1 MAKKIQPFVEKY
13 KEELKKIEDKFIEV
27 ACKEVK
33 RSCDEC
39 WILWLGEKETEIQKF
54 YFTNQ
59 KKFSQLVKKFSK
71 IRNDKL
77 EEIESSIKMGDTNW
91 YEHTAER
98 EKPLGIYDGEAG
110 NQIWSFYMNKISMLE
125 TNNLILSNIE
135 NEDKMNAYWCYLSIE
150 FTINA
155 WWYYVSKEYRKNRE
169 KYETKECEICDLL
182 VNINKIND
190 SKKILKNIQRDF
202 GRVAKRL
209 LGKEAEE
216 NEILE
221 CKKKYE
227 KWLEEIF
234 LKKICKLQWIW
245 GIFVNP
251 KTVLDEWIQDQFNEE
266 FKKMLDEDQ
275 ATKIEKLFEIPFD
288 NLRFYF
294 PINST
299 KDVINYNETVYMID
313 IIGEKNR
320 NIFQSLDN
328 KENILILLQWL
339 SGGHNFCQNYG
350 DNNKRIEKKID
361 DIWIEQIGN
370 GMSIFFLH
378 GKAYILKNILY
389 EIKEGEKVKKKDR
402 RLVRYKK
409 SVDCNDSVYIVAE
422 REEKYKKNQYERYVI
437 NLERKIKNDD
447 EKDEIQEESKEFS
460 NRLDEIA
467 QFKFQINKKLE
478 SEINPQSKPC
488 SFKIHFNR
496 MKMIQEGLSS
506 MGMEILEE
514 YTGFYLSI
522 IIYNGTYQ
530 WMKSKNK
537 TSDFKENY
545 EEVREEVGRLTQILS
560 KMHCSEYRIMIAKK
574 IVELAA
580 GDITEGYLYRLRVI
594 NKHLEKKV
602 KEFNE
607 LYETVYQEF
616 LLYLCS
622 DERWK
627 DIEWAVNCW
636 EQNFQDVIQVEYN
649 TLKRCFDKDLKEEIE
664 TDFMAKMRNL
674 FEKEDSRT
682 DEYEWFNYI
691 YSHAKGKPFKATVS
705 ICEKKEMV

>member
-13 KEELKKIEDKFIEV
+13 AKELKKIEDKFIEA
-27 ACKEVK
+27 ACEEVK
-33 RSCDEC
+33 KSCDKC
-39 WILWLGEKETEIQKF
+39 CILWLADKEYEMQKF
-54 YFTNQ
+54 YFANKEKIFQ
-59 KKFSQLVKKFSK
+59 LVEKFSD
-71 IRNDKL
+71 IRELILK
-77 EEIESSIKMGDTNW
+77 EIEKYIKMGDTNC
-91 YEHTAER
+91 YEQTV
-98 EKPLGIYDGEAG
+98 EKEKALGIYSGETES
-110 NQIWSFYMNKISMLE
+110 QLWVFHINKISFTEAHSLWA
-125 TNNLILSNIE
+125 SNIDK
-135 NEDKMNAYWCYLSIE
+135 EDKMNGNWRLIYIK
-150 FTINA
+150 FTINS
-155 WWYYVSKEYRKNRE
+155 WWHYVSKEYRKNRE
-169 KYETKECEICDLL
+169 EYETKECEICDLL
-182 VNINKIND
+182 VDIYKING
-190 SKKILKNIQRDF
+190 SKKILINIKRDF
-202 GRVAKRL
+202 ERVARRL

-216 NEILE
+216 DDILE
-221 CKKKYE
+221 RKKKYE

-234 LKKICKLQWIW
+234 LRHLYKEQWIW
-245 GIFVNP
+245 EIFVNP
-251 KTVLDEWIQDQFNEE
+251 KTVLDEWIQVQFNEE

-275 ATKIEKLFEIPFD
+275 ITKLEKLFKISFD
-288 NLRFYF
+288 QLVFYF
-294 PINST
+294 PINSA
-299 KDVINYNETVYMID
+299 KDIINCNQTVYMINT
-313 IIGEKNR
+313 IAEKNR
-320 NIFQSLDN
+320 DIFKSLDEN
-328 KENILILLQWL
+328 KNVLTAALWL
-339 SGGHNFCQNYG
+339 SITGNSLGQSYVND
-350 DNNKRIEKKID
+350 DNGIENSID
-361 DIWIEQIGN
+361 YIWKEQIGN
-370 GMSIFFLH
+370 GMAIFSLH

-409 SVDCNDSVYIVAE
+409 NVDCNDSVYIVAE
-422 REEKYKKNQYERYVI
+422 REEKYKKNQYERYLI

-537 TSDFKENY
+537 TSDFKEDY
-545 EEVREEVGRLTQILS
+545 EEVREEVGRMTQILS
-560 KMHCSEYRIMIAKK
+560 KMHCSEYRIRIAKK
-574 IVELAA
+574 IMKLAA
-580 GDITEGYLYRLRVI
+580 GDITMGYLYRLRVI

-627 DIEWAVNCW
+627 DIEWVVNCW
-636 EQNFQDVIQVEYN
+636 EKNFQDVIQVEYN
-649 TLKRCFDKDLKEEIE
+649 TLKICFDKDLKEEIE
-664 TDFMAKMRNL
+664 MDFMTKMRNL
-674 FEKEDSRT
+674 SEKEDSRT
-682 DEYEWFNYI
+682 DEYAWFNYI
-691 YSHAKGKPFKATVS
+691 YSHAKGRPFKAIES
-705 ICEKKEMV
+705 ICEK